1 MCSVFTHWCGYDFR
15 SKRSQL
21 QASGLESGW
30 GSGLQFL
37 NLSLNLYKFCCFTS
51 DLITMGTVLHRW
63 GYWCQRA
70 VKRLGDPPPK
80 GDPGSFS
87 GQIQGWNTP
96 REPPGTL
103 LLCVC
108 TIGRSTGVSR
118 TMESD
123 HLSILSIYLKIF
135 LCVFIVQRLVLE
147 ILLSYVLVV
156 LVQLSILPK

>member
-1 MCSVFTHWCGYDFR
+1 MIESRFANVFSIHTLVWIWFSVQTVI
-15 SKRSQL
+15 
-21 QASGLESGW
+21 ASSLRTRKW
-30 GSGLQFL
+30 VGSGLQFL

-96 REPPGTL
+96 REPPGGTL

-135 LCVFIVQRLVLE
+135 LCVSIV
-147 ILLSYVLVV
+147 
-156 LVQLSILPK
+156 